1 MDLAI
6 YINELLGLQGEVN
19 VPGIGIF
26 AQKRV
31 NGYYNEEEGK
41 FYPPQHE
48 IVFNP
53 DSTDDSGLADYI
65 SQKKNISPASAKYF
79 IEKYAAGIQQQASSE
94 GAVITGLGQLFYE
107 YSTLTFKADK
117 NAQANDPAFY
127 GLSPVEPYK
136 AADPSVK
143 EEIPAIP
150 DTPGEEQAEEIPVDD
165 VNDEAAADEAP
176 VEEETSDAETVEEEP
191 VDEYE
196 QEERGSGRKWVVIL
210 LVVMVLLLTFGVSYQ
225 YKPEWFGKK
234 RRVDTTII
242 INGPPPA
249 PVKKQDT
256 AKSSPVTA
264 QDTTAKTVVTDTF
277 GLRHYDILGGAFRS
291 LPKVNEALKN
301 YATLGLKP
309 RLLKH
314 AAGNYYKITLGTYFN
329 KADAQRAHDSILNI
343 TGINKKFIY
352 IQPYIPK
359 KK

>member
-31 NGYYNEEEGK
+31 NGYYNEQEGK

-94 GAVITGLGQLFYE
+94 AAVVTGLGQLFYE

-210 LVVMVLLLTFGVSYQ
+210 LVVMVLLLAFGVSYQ

-234 RRVDTTII
+234 RPVDTTII

-264 QDTTAKTVVTDTF
+264 QDTTAKTTAIDTF
-277 GLRHYDILGGAFRS
+277 AVVRYEVQAGAFRTS
-291 LPKVNEALKN
+291 KKITAVMKAYEK
-301 YATLGLKP
+301 LGLHP
-309 RLLKH
+309 RILTH
-314 AAGNYYKITLGTYFN
+314 ATGPLHKITLGTYFIESEG
-329 KADAQRAHDSILNI
+329 DRVVDSIKKI
-343 TGINKKFIY
+343 PGIVKSDIQLTQYNPIKK
-352 IQPYIPK
+352 
-359 KK
+359 